1 MEQRTRAQIEAR
13 RGELGEL
20 LSQLLVD
27 MEFAVP
33 TAREHIRG
41 KFDLEA
47 ISDHLAKATTGVE
60 MVAAATEIQK
70 VIGQCREI
78 LDQFTI
84 QQLEEIAQWKDT
96 VPEVKVESIEENI
109 QQLKETLAKEE
120 RKWEELLQRKEQE
133 TRLQQRMGRVQQHV
147 SLDEKDVAQTLGQIL
162 TYLTF
167 LEEKLDQQQSRM
179 DEFVVGLHVITSIVK
194 GKAHMLEND
203 EEKKDKER
211 RADVKPEKLLIGG
224 MKNGDTTKKE
234 TVKETEKKPEE
245 KKPEEKKPEE
255 KKPEE
260 KKPDGNDNG
269 DGNGNGNGN
278 GNGGPS
284 GPTPSQDNAKPAD
297 PTKSKKK
304 EKVKM
309 KLSFTFSNKKEESL
323 PLWIAEIQTYVG
335 TAPVEEESQVAFTT
349 SCMGGEVKQW
359 VLAEANAA
367 GFDDIGD
374 WAKTMTLKQF
384 LAKVKD
390 RFLEKTTADKA
401 FDQLTTIGQRSWS
414 SVESLSR
421 EVDRLLQV
429 RGLNLQ
435 DSRVLYIYLCALPE
449 PIRGH
454 LVAEAKSGKY
464 SYRQFRDLALQWEQ
478 ITSQVKGSYAAAVKN
493 GGGSSRGGYGK
504 RVIWCQ
510 KRQDH
515 TLVVFDDDTMEKWP
529 LENEGGRESNSDHG
543 KGEVT
548 PATVNKGGPSSNT

>member
-1 MEQRTRAQIEAR
+1 MAPIAEHMRQSILTRWVPRLFGPGEVPYAVGASSSLTKPRTRAQIEAR
-13 RGELGEL
+13 RSELGEL

-33 TAREHIRG
+33 AAREHIRG
-41 KFDLEA
+41 KFDLDA
-47 ISDHLAKATTGVE
+47 ISDRLAKAITGVE
-60 MVAAATEIQK
+60 MIAAATEIQK
-70 VIGQCREI
+70 VIRH
-78 LDQFTI
+78 L
-84 QQLEEIAQWKDT
+84 
-96 VPEVKVESIEENI
+96 
-109 QQLKETLAKEE
+109 
-120 RKWEELLQRKEQE
+120 
-133 TRLQQRMGRVQQHV
+133 
-147 SLDEKDVAQTLGQIL
+147 
-162 TYLTF
+162 
-167 LEEKLDQQQSRM
+167 
-179 DEFVVGLHVITSIVK
+179 VK
-194 GKAHMLEND
+194 GKTPVVEND
-203 EEKKDKER
+203 EEKEDKER
-211 RADVKPEKLLIGG
+211 KADVKLEKLLLGG

-234 TVKETEKKPEE
+234 TVKETEKQPEE
-245 KKPEEKKPEE
+245 KKPEEKKPE
-255 KKPEE
+255 
-260 KKPDGNDNG
+260 GNGNG
-269 DGNGNGNGN
+269 DENENGNGN

-284 GPTPSQDNAKPAD
+284 GPTPSPKDNAKPAD
-297 PTKSKKK
+297 PTKPKKK

-309 KLSFTFSNKKEESL
+309 KLPFTFSNKKEESL

-390 RFLEKTTADKA
+390 RFLDKTTADKA
-401 FDQLTTIGQRSWS
+401 FDQLTMIGQKSWS

-429 RGLNLQ
+429 LGLNLQ
-435 DSRVLYIYLCALPE
+435 DSQVLYIYSRALPE
-449 PIRGH
+449 SIRGH

-464 SYRQFRDLALQWEQ
+464 SYRQFRDLALQREQ

-493 GGGSSRGGYGK
+493 GGGSSRGGYDK
-504 RVIWCQ
+504 RVIWRQ

-529 LENEGGRESNSDHG
+529 LENEGVGDSSSDPG
-543 KGEVT
+543 KGEIT
-548 PATVNKGGPSSNT
+548 AATVNKGGPSSNTRPKGRPRSFPYHPGIAVGRPWLKMGLTREVWQDRMDNAQCLKCGTAGHVIAFCPLIRNSKGSSQ